1 MADKGDAGV
10 QSAQRAVLFADV
22 CDSTALYE
30 SLGDAPAL
38 GLINTLFEKLG
49 AITSTHDGAVIKTL
63 GDALICQFSDAD
75 EAFRAAC
82 DMQTA
87 AASLKPRSAPR
98 FAIKV
103 AFIYG
108 PVVVKGNDVFGDTVN
123 VCSRLNTLGSPEQV
137 LTTQQTVDALSPG
150 LRVRCRQLY
159 PLKVK
164 GKAEQVMVHDVLWRL
179 DPDITERDLPA
190 RPTPAKG
197 AVAVLKISYGGESFT
212 VGPAQEVLIGR
223 DKGND
228 IIIESTR
235 ASRVHARIFGRDGNF
250 VIADQSSNGTFLLID
265 GNSREMLLRREE
277 AVMGERGW
285 VGVGKSAEGHG
296 THVLRYRLERR
307 GA

>member
-1 MADKGDAGV
+1 MATKGASGV
-10 QSAQRAVLFADV
+10 ESAQRAVLFADV

-30 SLGDAPAL
+30 TLGDAQAL
-38 GLINTLFEKLG
+38 ALINVLFDKLG
-49 AITSTHDGAVIKTL
+49 AITSTHDGTVIKTL
-63 GDALICQFSDAD
+63 GDAVVCQFKDAD
-75 EAFRAAC
+75 KAFRAAC
-82 DMQTA
+82 DMQTSA
-87 AASLKPRSAPR
+87 ATLSPRSQAK
-98 FAIKV
+98 FAIKIS
-103 AFIYG
+103 FNYG
-108 PVVVKGNDVFGDTVN
+108 PVVVKDDDLFGDTVN
-123 VCSRLNTLGSPEQV
+123 VCSRLNTLGGPEQV
-137 LTTQQTVDALSPG
+137 LTTQQTFDALTPG

-164 GKAEQVMVHDVLWRL
+164 GKAEQIMVYDVLWRL

-190 RPTPAKG
+190 RPLA
-197 AVAVLKISYGGESFT
+197 ARMVAVLKISYGGESFT
-212 VGPAQEVLIGR
+212 VGPAQEVLLGR

>member
-1 MADKGDAGV
+1 MITKGGSESV
-10 QSAQRAVLFADV
+10 QRAVLFADV
-22 CDSTALYE
+22 CDSTAIYE
-30 SLGDAPAL
+30 SLGDEQAL
-38 GLINTLFEKLG
+38 SLINALFDKLG
-49 AITSTHDGAVIKTL
+49 SITAAHEGLVVKTL
-63 GDALICQFSDAD
+63 GDAVVCQFRDAD
-75 EAFRAAC
+75 KAFRAAC

-87 AASLKPRSAPR
+87 ASSLGPRAATR
-98 FAIKV
+98 FAIKIS
-103 AFIYG
+103 FNFG
-108 PVVVKGNDVFGDTVN
+108 PVVAKGDDVFGDTVN

-137 LTTQQTVDALSPG
+137 LTTQGTVESLSPG
-150 LRVRCRQLY
+150 LRIRCRQLY

-164 GKAEQVMVHDVLWRL
+164 GKAEQITVFDVLWRL

-190 RPTPAKG
+190 RPSASR
-197 AVAVLKISYGGESFT
+197 ANVAVLKISYGGESFT
-212 VGPAQEVLIGR
+212 VGPAQEVLLGR

-228 IIIESTR
+228 IIIDSTR

-296 THVLRYRLERR
+296 THVVRYRLERR
-307 GA
+307 GG

>member
-1 MADKGDAGV
+1 MATKGGGV
-10 QSAQRAVLFADV
+10 ESTQRAVLFADV

-38 GLINTLFEKLG
+38 ALVNTLFEKLG
-49 AITSTHDGAVIKTL
+49 SITAAHEGIVIKTL
-63 GDALICQFSDAD
+63 GDAVVCQFRGAD
-75 EAFRAAC
+75 KAFRAAC

-87 AASLKPRSAPR
+87 ASALSPRSQAK
-98 FAIKV
+98 FAIKIS
-103 AFIYG
+103 FNYG
-108 PVVVKGNDVFGDTVN
+108 PVVVKDDDVFGDTVN

-137 LTTQQTVDALSPG
+137 LTTQSTVDALPPG

-164 GKAEQVMVHDVLWRL
+164 GKAEQVTVYDVLWRL

-190 RPTPAKG
+190 RPPASRTT
-197 AVAVLKISYGGESFT
+197 VSVLKVSYGGESFT
-212 VGPAQEVLIGR
+212 VGPAQEVLVGR

-228 IIIESTR
+228 IIIDSTR

-285 VGVGKSAEGHG
+285 VGLGKSAEGHG
-296 THVLRYRLERR
+296 SHVLRYRLERR
-307 GA
+307 GG

>member
-38 GLINTLFEKLG
+38 ALINTLFEKLG
-49 AITSTHDGAVIKTL
+49 VITSTHDGAVIKTL
-63 GDALICQFSDAD
+63 GDALICQFNDAD
-75 EAFRAAC
+75 KAFRAAC

-87 AASLKPRSAPR
+87 AAALKPRSSPR

-108 PVVVKGNDVFGDTVN
+108 PVVVKDNDVFGDTVN

-164 GKAEQVMVHDVLWRL
+164 GKAEQVTVHDVLWRL

-190 RPTPAKG
+190 RPAAAKNV
-197 AVAVLKISYGGESFT
+197 VAVLKISYGGESFT

-223 DKGND
+223 DKAND

-235 ASRVHARIFGRDGNF
+235 ASRVHARIFGRGGNF

-285 VGVGKSAEGHG
+285 VGLGKSAEGHG
-296 THVLRYRLERR
+296 THVLRYRLERK

>member
-1 MADKGDAGV
+1 MATKGASGV
-10 QSAQRAVLFADV
+10 ESAQRAVLFADV

-30 SLGDAPAL
+30 TLGDAPAL
-38 GLINTLFEKLG
+38 ALINTLFEKLG
-49 AITSTHDGAVIKTL
+49 AITAAHDGTVIKTL
-63 GDALICQFSDAD
+63 GDAVICQFEAAD
-75 EAFRAAC
+75 KAFRAAC
-82 DMQTA
+82 DMQTSA
-87 AASLKPRSAPR
+87 ATLSPRSQAK
-98 FAIKV
+98 FAIKIS
-103 AFIYG
+103 FNYG
-108 PVVVKGNDVFGDTVN
+108 PVVVKDDDLFGDTVN
-123 VCSRLNTLGSPEQV
+123 VCSRLNTLGGPEQV
-137 LTTQQTVDALSPG
+137 LTTQQTFDALTPG

-164 GKAEQVMVHDVLWRL
+164 GKAEQIMVYDVLWRL

-190 RPTPAKG
+190 RPLA
-197 AVAVLKISYGGESFT
+197 ARMVAVLKISYGGESFT
-212 VGPAQEVLIGR
+212 VGPAQEVLLGR

>member
-1 MADKGDAGV
+1 MAIKGGV
-10 QSAQRAVLFADV
+10 ESTQRAVLFADV

-38 GLINTLFEKLG
+38 ALVNTLFEKLG
-49 AITSTHDGAVIKTL
+49 SITATHEGIVIKTL
-63 GDALICQFSDAD
+63 GDAVISQFRDAD
-75 EAFRAAC
+75 KAFRAAC
-82 DMQTA
+82 DMQTVA
-87 AASLKPRSAPR
+87 AALSPRSQAK
-98 FAIKV
+98 FAIKI
-103 AFIYG
+103 AFNYG
-108 PVVVKGNDVFGDTVN
+108 PVVLKDDDVFGDTVN

-137 LTTQQTVDALSPG
+137 LTTQPTVDALSPG

-164 GKAEQVMVHDVLWRL
+164 GKAEQIMVFDVLWRL

-190 RPTPAKG
+190 RPPAARN
-197 AVAVLKISYGGESFT
+197 AVAVLKISYGGESYT
-212 VGPAQEVLIGR
+212 VGPAQEVLVGR

-228 IIIESTR
+228 VIIESTR

-285 VGVGKSAEGHG
+285 VGFGKSAEGHG
-296 THVLRYRLERR
+296 THVLRYRMEKR

>member
-1 MADKGDAGV
+1 MATKGASGV
-10 QSAQRAVLFADV
+10 ESAQRAVLFADV

-30 SLGDAPAL
+30 TLGDAQAL
-38 GLINTLFEKLG
+38 ALINTLFEKLG
-49 AITSTHDGAVIKTL
+49 AITAAHEGILIKTL
-63 GDALICQFSDAD
+63 GDAVVCQFRDAD
-75 EAFRAAC
+75 KAFRAAC
-82 DMQTA
+82 DMQTSA
-87 AASLKPRSAPR
+87 ATLSPRSQAK
-98 FAIKV
+98 FAIKIS
-103 AFIYG
+103 FNYG
-108 PVVVKGNDVFGDTVN
+108 PVVVKEDDLFGDTVN
-123 VCSRLNTLGSPEQV
+123 VCSRLNTLGGPEQV
-137 LTTQQTVDALSPG
+137 LTTQQTFDALTPG

-164 GKAEQVMVHDVLWRL
+164 GKAEQIMVYDVLWRL

-190 RPTPAKG
+190 RPLA
-197 AVAVLKISYGGESFT
+197 ARMVAVLKISYGGESFT
-212 VGPAQEVLIGR
+212 VGPAQEVLLGR

>member
-1 MADKGDAGV
+1 MATKGA
-10 QSAQRAVLFADV
+10 SAEAVQRAVLFADV
-22 CDSTALYE
+22 CDSTAIYE
-30 SLGDAPAL
+30 SLGDEMAL
-38 GLINTLFEKLG
+38 SLINTLFDKLG
-49 AITSTHDGAVIKTL
+49 SITASHEGIVIKTL
-63 GDALICQFSDAD
+63 GDAVVCQFRDAD
-75 EAFRAAC
+75 KAFRAAC

-87 AASLKPRSAPR
+87 ASLLGPRSPTK
-98 FAIKV
+98 FAIKIS
-103 AFIYG
+103 FNFG
-108 PVVVKGNDVFGDTVN
+108 PVVAKGDDVFGDTVN
-123 VCSRLNTLGSPEQV
+123 TCSRLNTLGSPEQV
-137 LTTQQTVDALSPG
+137 LTTQQTVDALTPG
-150 LRVRCRQLY
+150 LRIRCRQLY

-164 GKAEQVMVHDVLWRL
+164 GKAEQVTVFDVLWRL

-190 RPTPAKG
+190 RPPTSRS

-212 VGPAQEVLIGR
+212 VGPAQEVLVGR
-223 DKGND
+223 DKSND
-228 IIIESTR
+228 IIIDSTR

-307 GA
+307 GG

>member
-1 MADKGDAGV
+1 MATKGTTGEAV
-10 QSAQRAVLFADV
+10 QRAVLFADV
-22 CDSTALYE
+22 CDSTAIYE
-30 SLGDAPAL
+30 SLGDEMAL
-38 GLINTLFEKLG
+38 ALINTLFDKLG
-49 AITSTHDGAVIKTL
+49 SITASHEGIVIKTL
-63 GDALICQFSDAD
+63 GDAVVCQFRDAD
-75 EAFRAAC
+75 KAFRAAC

-87 AASLKPRSAPR
+87 ASMLGPRSPTK
-98 FAIKV
+98 FAIKIS
-103 AFIYG
+103 FNYG
-108 PVVVKGNDVFGDTVN
+108 PVVAKGDDVFGDTVN
-123 VCSRLNTLGSPEQV
+123 TCSRLNTLGSPEQV
-137 LTTQQTVDALSPG
+137 LTTQQTVDALTPG

-164 GKAEQVMVHDVLWRL
+164 GKSEQVTVFDVLWRL

-190 RPTPAKG
+190 RPPASRG

-212 VGPAQEVLIGR
+212 VGPAQEVLVGR

-228 IIIESTR
+228 IIIDSTR

-307 GA
+307 GS

>member
-1 MADKGDAGV
+1 MATKGASGV
-10 QSAQRAVLFADV
+10 ESAQRAVLFADV
-22 CDSTALYE
+22 CDSTAIYE
-30 SLGDAPAL
+30 TLGDQQAL
-38 GLINTLFEKLG
+38 SLINTLFEKLG
-49 AITSTHDGAVIKTL
+49 AITATHEGIVIKTL
-63 GDALICQFSDAD
+63 GDAVVCQFRDAD
-75 EAFRAAC
+75 KAFRAAC
-82 DMQTA
+82 DMQTS
-87 AASLKPRSAPR
+87 AASLSPRSQAK
-98 FAIKV
+98 FAIKIS
-103 AFIYG
+103 FNYG
-108 PVVVKGNDVFGDTVN
+108 SVVLKDDDLFGDTVN
-123 VCSRLNTLGSPEQV
+123 VCSRLNTLGGPEQV
-137 LTTQQTVDALSPG
+137 LTTQQTVDALTPG

-164 GKAEQVMVHDVLWRL
+164 GKAEQITVFDVLWRL

-190 RPTPAKG
+190 RPPASRN
-197 AVAVLKISYGGESFT
+197 AVSVLKISYGGESFT
-212 VGPAQEVLIGR
+212 VGPAQEVLLGR

-296 THVLRYRLERR
+296 THVLRYRLERK

>member
-1 MADKGDAGV
+1 MATKGDGV
-10 QSAQRAVLFADV
+10 ASAQRAVLFADV

-38 GLINTLFEKLG
+38 ALVNTLFEKLG
-49 AITSTHDGAVIKTL
+49 AITAAHEGIVIKTL
-63 GDALICQFSDAD
+63 GDAVVCQFRDAD
-75 EAFRAAC
+75 KAFRAAC

-87 AASLKPRSAPR
+87 ASLLGPRSPTK
-98 FAIKV
+98 FAIKIS
-103 AFIYG
+103 FNYG
-108 PVVVKGNDVFGDTVN
+108 PVVAKGDDVFGDTVN
-123 VCSRLNTLGSPEQV
+123 TCSRLNTLGSPEQV
-137 LTTQQTVDALSPG
+137 LTTQQTVDALTPG
-150 LRVRCRQLY
+150 LRIRCRQLY

-164 GKAEQVMVHDVLWRL
+164 GKAEQVTVFDVLWRL

-190 RPTPAKG
+190 RPPASRS

-228 IIIESTR
+228 IVIESTR

-285 VGVGKSAEGHG
+285 VGLGKSAEGHG

-307 GA
+307 GS

>member
-1 MADKGDAGV
+1 MADKGDATVG
-10 QSAQRAVLFADV
+10 SAQRAVLFADV

-30 SLGDAPAL
+30 SLGDERAL
-38 GLINTLFEKLG
+38 GLINSLFERLG
-49 AITSTHDGAVIKTL
+49 AVTASYDGAVIKTL
-63 GDALICQFSDAD
+63 GDAVVCQFPDAD
-75 EAFRAAC
+75 QAFRAAC
-82 DMQTA
+82 EMQTA
-87 AASLKPRSAPR
+87 AAALGPRAEAK

-103 AFIYG
+103 SFNYG
-108 PVVVKGNDVFGDTVN
+108 PVVLKGNDVFGDTVN
-123 VCSRLNTLGSPEQV
+123 VSSRLNALGSPEQV
-137 LTTQQTVDALSPG
+137 LTTQQAVEALSPG

-164 GKAEQVMVHDVLWRL
+164 GKAEQVLVYDVLWRL

-190 RPTPAKG
+190 RPSAARN

-212 VGPAQEVLIGR
+212 VGPAQEILLGR

-265 GNSREMLLRREE
+265 GNSSEMLLRREE

-285 VGVGKSAEGHG
+285 VGFGKSAEGHG

>member
-1 MADKGDAGV
+1 
-10 QSAQRAVLFADV
+10 VLFADV
-22 CDSTALYE
+22 CESTALYE

-38 GLINTLFEKLG
+38 ALINMLFEKLG
-49 AITSTHDGAVIKTL
+49 AITSAHDGTVIKTL
-63 GDALICQFSDAD
+63 GDAVVCQFGDAD
-75 EAFRAAC
+75 KAFRAAC

-87 AASLKPRSAPR
+87 SSSLRTRAPSR

-103 AFIYG
+103 SFNYG
-108 PVVVKGNDVFGDTVN
+108 PVVVKDDDVFGDTVN

-164 GKAEQVMVHDVLWRL
+164 GKAEEVTAYDVLWRL
-179 DPDITERDLPA
+179 DPDITERDLPV
-190 RPTPAKG
+190 RPATR
-197 AVAVLKISYGGESFT
+197 AVAVLKISYGGEAFT
-212 VGPAQEVLIGR
+212 VGPAQEVLLGR

-228 IIIESTR
+228 IIIDSTR

-265 GNSREMLLRREE
+265 GNSNEMLLRREE

-285 VGVGKSAEGHG
+285 VGFGKSAEGHG

-307 GA
+307 GV

>member
-1 MADKGDAGV
+1 MATKGDGV
-10 QSAQRAVLFADV
+10 ASAQRAVLFADV

-38 GLINTLFEKLG
+38 ALVNSLFEKLG
-49 AITSTHDGAVIKTL
+49 AITATHEGIVIKTL
-63 GDALICQFSDAD
+63 GDAVVCQFRAAD
-75 EAFRAAC
+75 KAFRAAC

-87 AASLKPRSAPR
+87 ASVLSPRSQAK
-98 FAIKV
+98 FAIKI
-103 AFIYG
+103 AFNYG
-108 PVVVKGNDVFGDTVN
+108 PVVLKDDDLFGDTVN
-123 VCSRLNTLGSPEQV
+123 VCSRLNALGGPEQV
-137 LTTQQTVDALSPG
+137 LTTQQTVESLSPG

-164 GKAEQVMVHDVLWRL
+164 GKAEQIMVFDVIWRL

-190 RPTPAKG
+190 RPSAARA
-197 AVAVLKISYGGESFT
+197 AVAVLKLSYGGESFT

-307 GA
+307 GS

>member
-1 MADKGDAGV
+1 MATKGGSGE
-10 QSAQRAVLFADV
+10 SAQRAVLFADV
-22 CDSTALYE
+22 CDSTAIYE
-30 SLGDAPAL
+30 ALGDQQAL
-38 GLINTLFEKLG
+38 ALMNMLFEQFG
-49 AITSTHDGAVIKTL
+49 TITSTHEGAVIKTL
-63 GDALICQFSDAD
+63 GDAVVCQFKDAD
-75 EAFRAAC
+75 KAFRAAC
-82 DMQTA
+82 DMQTT
-87 AASLKPRSAPR
+87 AASLSPRSQSK

-103 AFIYG
+103 SFNYG
-108 PVVVKGNDVFGDTVN
+108 SVVVKDDDVFGDTVN

-164 GKAEQVMVHDVLWRL
+164 GKAEQILVYDVLWRL
-179 DPDITERDLPA
+179 DPDITERDILARPA
-190 RPTPAKG
+190 RNT
-197 AVAVLKISYGGESFT
+197 VSVLKISYGGESFT
-212 VGPAQEVLIGR
+212 VGPAQEILLGR

-235 ASRVHARIFGRDGNF
+235 ASRVHARISGRDGHF
-250 VIADQSSNGTFLLID
+250 IIADQSSNGTFLLID

-285 VGVGKSAEGHG
+285 VGFGKSAEGHG

>member
-1 MADKGDAGV
+1 MATKGDGV
-10 QSAQRAVLFADV
+10 ASAQRAVLFADV

-30 SLGDAPAL
+30 TLGDAPAL
-38 GLINTLFEKLG
+38 SLVNTLFEKLG
-49 AITSTHDGAVIKTL
+49 AITAAHEGIVIKTL
-63 GDALICQFSDAD
+63 GDAVVCQFRDAD
-75 EAFRAAC
+75 KAFRAAC

-87 AASLKPRSAPR
+87 ASVLSPRSQAK

-103 AFIYG
+103 AFNYG
-108 PVVVKGNDVFGDTVN
+108 AVVLKDDDLFGDTVN
-123 VCSRLNTLGSPEQV
+123 VCSRLNALGGPEQV
-137 LTTQQTVDALSPG
+137 LTTQQTVAALSAG

-164 GKAEQVMVHDVLWRL
+164 GKAEEITVFDVIWRL
-179 DPDITERDLPA
+179 DPDITERDLQA
-190 RPTPAKG
+190 RPPA
-197 AVAVLKISYGGESFT
+197 ARATVAVLKLSYGGESFT
-212 VGPAQEVLIGR
+212 VGPAQEVLVGR

-307 GA
+307 G

>member
-1 MADKGDAGV
+1 MATKGASGV
-10 QSAQRAVLFADV
+10 ESAQRAVLFADV

-30 SLGDAPAL
+30 TLGDAPAL
-38 GLINTLFEKLG
+38 ALINTLFEKLG
-49 AITSTHDGAVIKTL
+49 AITAAHEGILIKTL
-63 GDALICQFSDAD
+63 GDAVVCQFRDAD
-75 EAFRAAC
+75 KAFRAAC
-82 DMQTA
+82 DMQTS
-87 AASLKPRSAPR
+87 ASALSPRSQAK
-98 FAIKV
+98 FAIKIS
-103 AFIYG
+103 FNYG
-108 PVVVKGNDVFGDTVN
+108 PVVVKDDDLFGDTVN
-123 VCSRLNTLGSPEQV
+123 VCSRLNTLGGPEQV
-137 LTTQQTVDALSPG
+137 LTTQQTFDALTPG

-164 GKAEQVMVHDVLWRL
+164 GKAEQIMVYDVLWRL

-190 RPTPAKG
+190 RPLA
-197 AVAVLKISYGGESFT
+197 ARMVAVLKISYGGESFT
-212 VGPAQEVLIGR
+212 VGPAQEVLLGR

>member
-1 MADKGDAGV
+1 MAIKGEGV
-10 QSAQRAVLFADV
+10 ASAQRAVLFADV

-30 SLGDAPAL
+30 SLGDASAL
-38 GLINTLFEKLG
+38 ALVNTLFEKLG
-49 AITSTHDGAVIKTL
+49 AITAAQEGIVIKTL
-63 GDALICQFSDAD
+63 GDAVVCQFRDAD
-75 EAFRAAC
+75 KAFRAAC

-87 AASLKPRSAPR
+87 ASVLSPRAQAR
-98 FAIKV
+98 FAIKI
-103 AFIYG
+103 AINYG
-108 PVVVKGNDVFGDTVN
+108 PVVLKDDDLFGDTVN
-123 VCSRLNTLGSPEQV
+123 VCSRLNALGGPEQV
-137 LTTQQTVDALSPG
+137 LTTQQTVESLSAG

-164 GKAEQVMVHDVLWRL
+164 GKAEQITVFDVLWRL

-190 RPTPAKG
+190 RPPAARS

-212 VGPAQEVLIGR
+212 VGPAQEILNGR

-285 VGVGKSAEGHG
+285 VGLGKSAEGYG

-307 GA
+307 GS

>member
-1 MADKGDAGV
+1 MATKGGV
-10 QSAQRAVLFADV
+10 ESTQRAVLFADV
-22 CDSTALYE
+22 CDSTGLYE

-38 GLINTLFEKLG
+38 ALVNTLFEKLG
-49 AITSTHDGAVIKTL
+49 SITATHEGIVIKTL
-63 GDALICQFSDAD
+63 GDAVISQFRDAD
-75 EAFRAAC
+75 KAFRAAC

-87 AASLKPRSAPR
+87 AAALSPRSQAK
-98 FAIKV
+98 FAIKI
-103 AFIYG
+103 AFNYG
-108 PVVVKGNDVFGDTVN
+108 PVVLKDDDVFGDTVN

-137 LTTQQTVDALSPG
+137 LTTQLTVDALSPG

-164 GKAEQVMVHDVLWRL
+164 GKAEQIMVFDVLWRL

-190 RPTPAKG
+190 RPSAARN
-197 AVAVLKISYGGESFT
+197 AVAVLKISYGGESYT
-212 VGPAQEVLIGR
+212 VGPAQEVLLGR

-285 VGVGKSAEGHG
+285 VGFGKSAEGHG

>member
-1 MADKGDAGV
+1 M
-10 QSAQRAVLFADV
+10 
-22 CDSTALYE
+22 
-30 SLGDAPAL
+30 
-38 GLINTLFEKLG
+38 
-49 AITSTHDGAVIKTL
+49 
-63 GDALICQFSDAD
+63 
-75 EAFRAAC
+75 
-82 DMQTA
+82 
-87 AASLKPRSAPR
+87 
-98 FAIKV
+98 
-103 AFIYG
+103 
-108 PVVVKGNDVFGDTVN
+108 
-123 VCSRLNTLGSPEQV
+123 
-137 LTTQQTVDALSPG
+137 LTTQHTVESLSAG

-164 GKAEQVMVHDVLWRL
+164 GKAEQIVVFDVIWRL

-190 RPTPAKG
+190 RPAAARA

-228 IIIESTR
+228 IVIESTR

-285 VGVGKSAEGHG
+285 VGLGKSAEGHG

-307 GA
+307 GS

>member
-1 MADKGDAGV
+1 MATKGDGV
-10 QSAQRAVLFADV
+10 ASAQRAVLFADV

-38 GLINTLFEKLG
+38 ALVNTLFEKLG
-49 AITSTHDGAVIKTL
+49 AITASHEGIVIKTL
-63 GDALICQFSDAD
+63 GDAVVCQFRDAD
-75 EAFRAAC
+75 KAFRAAC

-87 AASLKPRSAPR
+87 ASVLSPRSQAK
-98 FAIKV
+98 FTIKIS
-103 AFIYG
+103 FNFG
-108 PVVVKGNDVFGDTVN
+108 PVVVKDDDLFGDTVN
-123 VCSRLNTLGSPEQV
+123 VCSRLNTLGGPEQV
-137 LTTQQTVDALSPG
+137 LTTQQTVQSLSPG
-150 LRVRCRQLY
+150 LRLRCRQLY

-164 GKAEQVMVHDVLWRL
+164 GKVEEITVFDVLWRL

-190 RPTPAKG
+190 RPAASRNP
-197 AVAVLKISYGGESFT
+197 VAVLKVSYGGESFT
-212 VGPAQEVLIGR
+212 VGPAQEVLLGR

-228 IIIESTR
+228 IIIESAR

-307 GA
+307 GS

>member
-1 MADKGDAGV
+1 MATKGGSGEAV
-10 QSAQRAVLFADV
+10 QRAVLFADV
-22 CDSTALYE
+22 CDSTAIYE
-30 SLGDAPAL
+30 SLGDETAL
-38 GLINTLFEKLG
+38 SLINTLFDKLG
-49 AITSTHDGAVIKTL
+49 SITASHEGLVIKTL
-63 GDALICQFSDAD
+63 GDAVVCQFRDAD
-75 EAFRAAC
+75 KAFRAAC

-87 AASLKPRSAPR
+87 ASLLGPRSPTK
-98 FAIKV
+98 FAIKIS
-103 AFIYG
+103 FNYG
-108 PVVVKGNDVFGDTVN
+108 PVVAKGDDVFGDTVN
-123 VCSRLNTLGSPEQV
+123 TCSRLNTLGSPEQV
-137 LTTQQTVDALSPG
+137 LTTQQTVDALTPG
-150 LRVRCRQLY
+150 LRIRCRQLY

-164 GKAEQVMVHDVLWRL
+164 GKAEQVTVFDVLWRL

-190 RPTPAKG
+190 RPPASRS

-212 VGPAQEVLIGR
+212 VGPAQEVLVGR
-223 DKGND
+223 DKSND
-228 IIIESTR
+228 IIIDSTR

-307 GA
+307 GG

>member
-1 MADKGDAGV
+1 
-10 QSAQRAVLFADV
+10 L
-22 CDSTALYE
+22 LY
-30 SLGDAPAL
+30 LG
-38 GLINTLFEKLG
+38 G
-49 AITSTHDGAVIKTL
+49 AAERPFL
-63 GDALICQFSDAD
+63 QPR
-75 EAFRAAC
+75 EAAHASYHL
-82 DMQTA
+82 TA
-87 AASLKPRSAPR
+87 ATLSPRSQAK
-98 FAIKV
+98 FAIKIS
-103 AFIYG
+103 FNYG
-108 PVVVKGNDVFGDTVN
+108 PVVVKDDDLFGDTVN
-123 VCSRLNTLGSPEQV
+123 VCSRLNTLGGPEQV
-137 LTTQQTVDALSPG
+137 LTTQQTFDALTPG

-164 GKAEQVMVHDVLWRL
+164 GKAEQIMVYDVLWRL

-190 RPTPAKG
+190 RPLA
-197 AVAVLKISYGGESFT
+197 ARMVAVLKISYGGESFT
-212 VGPAQEVLIGR
+212 VGPAQEVLLGR

>member
-1 MADKGDAGV
+1 MATKGGSGV
-10 QSAQRAVLFADV
+10 ESTQRAVLFADV

-30 SLGDAPAL
+30 TLGDAPAL
-38 GLINTLFEKLG
+38 ALINTLFEKLG
-49 AITSTHDGAVIKTL
+49 AITAAHEGILIKTL
-63 GDALICQFSDAD
+63 GDAVVCQFRDAD
-75 EAFRAAC
+75 KAFRAAC
-82 DMQTA
+82 DMQTSA
-87 AASLKPRSAPR
+87 ATLSPRSQAK
-98 FAIKV
+98 FAIKIS
-103 AFIYG
+103 FNYG
-108 PVVVKGNDVFGDTVN
+108 PVVVKDDDLFGDTVN
-123 VCSRLNTLGSPEQV
+123 VCSRLNTLGGPEQV
-137 LTTQQTVDALSPG
+137 LTTQQTFDALTPG

-164 GKAEQVMVHDVLWRL
+164 GKAEQIMVYDVLWRL

-190 RPTPAKG
+190 RPLA
-197 AVAVLKISYGGESFT
+197 ARMVAVLKISYGGESFT
-212 VGPAQEVLIGR
+212 VGPAQEVLLGR

>member
-1 MADKGDAGV
+1 MATKGASGV
-10 QSAQRAVLFADV
+10 ESAQRAVLFADV

-30 SLGDAPAL
+30 TLGDAQAL
-38 GLINTLFEKLG
+38 ALINTLFEKLG
-49 AITSTHDGAVIKTL
+49 AITAAHEGIVIKTL
-63 GDALICQFSDAD
+63 GDAVVCQFRDAD
-75 EAFRAAC
+75 KAFRAAC
-82 DMQTA
+82 DMQTS
-87 AASLKPRSAPR
+87 AASLSPRSQAK
-98 FAIKV
+98 FAIKIS
-103 AFIYG
+103 FNYG
-108 PVVVKGNDVFGDTVN
+108 PVVVKDDDLFGDTVN
-123 VCSRLNTLGSPEQV
+123 VCSRLNTLGGPEQV
-137 LTTQQTVDALSPG
+137 LTTQQTFDALTPG

-164 GKAEQVMVHDVLWRL
+164 GKAEQIMVYDVLWRL

-190 RPTPAKG
+190 RPLA
-197 AVAVLKISYGGESFT
+197 ARMVAVLKISYGGESFT
-212 VGPAQEVLIGR
+212 VGPAQEVLLGR